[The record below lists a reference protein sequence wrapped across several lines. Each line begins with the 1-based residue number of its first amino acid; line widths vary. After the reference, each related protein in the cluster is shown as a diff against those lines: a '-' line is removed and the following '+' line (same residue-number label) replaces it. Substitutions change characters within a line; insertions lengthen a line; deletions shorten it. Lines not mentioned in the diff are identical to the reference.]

1 MADERP
7 IEDQIRLDLR
17 GSVAWITI
25 DRPAVGNALDP
36 SCRDRIRDLINEL
49 NVSKQ
54 ARCIVLTAA
63 GERLFCPGADL
74 SHVYEKDRP
83 EGIPDQ
89 VVGDPRR
96 MMLDGQYTLFPAILD
111 SDIPIIA
118 AVNGTA
124 AGMGAHLALACDLV
138 IAADNAKFV
147 EVFARRGLIPDALGP
162 WLLPR
167 IIGVRKTMELMLFAE
182 DLPAADAANLG
193 LVNRVVPAAELVAAA
208 TEWSERIANGP
219 TLSFG
224 LTKWLVNQSLD
235 TDRATMIHNESIAVE
250 MNTYSE
256 DSKEG
261 IASFRERRAP
271 EWKGY

>member
-1 MADERP
+1 MADDRP

-25 DRPAVGNALDP
+25 DRPAVGNALNP
-36 SCRDRIRDLINEL
+36 PCRNRIRDLINDL
-49 NVSKQ
+49 NVSKR
-54 ARCIVLTAA
+54 ARCIVLTAT
-63 GERLFCPGADL
+63 GEKLFCPGADL

-83 EGIPDQ
+83 EGVPDQ

-147 EVFARRGLIPDALGP
+147 EVFARRGLVPDALGP

-167 IIGVRKTMELMLFAE
+167 IIGVRKTMELMLFAD
-182 DLPAADAANLG
+182 DLPAAEAADLG
-193 LVNRVVPAAELVAAA
+193 LVNKVVPAADLESAA
-208 TEWSERIANGP
+208 TEWAERIASGP
-219 TLSFG
+219 TFSFG

-250 MNTYSE
+250 MNTHSE
-256 DSKEG
+256 DSQEG

>member
-1 MADERP
+1 MADDRP
-7 IEDQIRLDLR
+7 IDEQIRLELR
-17 GSVAWITI
+17 GAVAWITI
-25 DRPAVGNALDP
+25 DRPAVGNALNP
-36 SCRDRIRDLINEL
+36 PCRNRIRDLINDL
-49 NVSKQ
+49 NISKQ

-63 GERLFCPGADL
+63 GEKLFCPGADL

-83 EGIPDQ
+83 EGVPDQ

-147 EVFARRGLIPDALGP
+147 EVFARRGLVPDALGP

-167 IIGVRKTMELMLFAE
+167 IIGVRKTMELMLFAD
-182 DLPAADAANLG
+182 DLPATEAAELG
-193 LVNRVVPAAELVAAA
+193 LVNRVVPADELEAAA
-208 TEWSERIANGP
+208 TEWSERIASGP